1 LGGTVTG
8 VTVPSN
14 FMVGFHPTRF
24 ISWIILGMAFSLF
37 LYVGS
42 NVAYTASSQAELAS
56 AWDKGHARGGAAGVP
71 LTVTFARPRLANG
84 QPLAKITVPSIGFS
98 GIVLE
103 GSDSK
108 ILSGGPGH
116 VDGTAYPGEPDN
128 VVISNHNSYSLSWGN
143 LKTGQ
148 DIVLETDYGTFTYRV
163 SGFKIV
169 GANDRQVTASNGR
182 PSLTFLTCYPLWAG
196 ALATQRYAVLADLVS

>member
-1 LGGTVTG
+1 
-8 VTVPSN
+8 
-14 FMVGFHPTRF
+14 MAGFHTTRL

-42 NVAYTASSQAELAS
+42 NVAYTASSQSELAS
-56 AWDKGHARGGAAGVP
+56 AWDKGHIHSGAPGQA
-71 LTVTFARPRLANG
+71 LTVAFARPRLADG
-84 QPLAKITVPSIGFS
+84 QPLAKITVPSINFS

-103 GSDSK
+103 GSDNR

-128 VVISNHNSYSLSWGN
+128 VVISNHNSYSLSWGD

-148 DIVLETDYGTFTYRV
+148 DITLETDYGSYTYRV
-163 SGFKIV
+163 TGFKIV
-169 GANDRQVTASNGR
+169 GSNDKSVTASTGR
-182 PSLTFLTCYPLWAG
+182 PSLTFITCYPLWAG
-196 ALATQRYAVLADLVS
+196 ALATQRYIVLADLVQS

>member
-1 LGGTVTG
+1 
-8 VTVPSN
+8 
-14 FMVGFHPTRF
+14 MAGFHTTRF
-24 ISWIILGMAFSLF
+24 ISWIILGTAFSLF
-37 LYVGS
+37 IYVGS
-42 NVAYTASSQAELAS
+42 NVAYTASSQSELAS
-56 AWDKGHARGGAAGVP
+56 SWARTHSHGGAAGTP
-71 LTVTFARPRLANG
+71 LTVGFLRPRLADG
-84 QPLAKITVPSIGFS
+84 QPLAKITVPSIGFT

-148 DIVLETDYGTFTYRV
+148 DIVLETDYGIFTYRV
-163 SGFKIV
+163 TGFKIV
-169 GANDRQVTASNGR
+169 GANDRSVNGSTGHA
-182 PSLTFLTCYPLWAG
+182 SLTFLTCYPLWAG
-196 ALATQRYAVLADLVS
+196 ALATQRYVVLADMVS

>member
-1 LGGTVTG
+1 
-8 VTVPSN
+8 
-14 FMVGFHPTRF
+14 MAGFHITRF

-42 NVAYTASSQAELAS
+42 NVAYTASSQSELAS
-56 AWDKGHARGGAAGVP
+56 AWDRQHSHSSAPGQP
-71 LTVTFARPRLANG
+71 LTVAFARPRLADG

-148 DIVLETDYGTFTYRV
+148 DITLDTDYGAFTYRV
-163 SGFKIV
+163 TGFKIV
-169 GANDRQVTASNGR
+169 GANDKTVTAANGR
-182 PSLTFLTCYPLWAG
+182 PTLTFITCYPLWAG
-196 ALATQRYAVLADLVS
+196 ALASQRYIVLADMVQ

>member
-1 LGGTVTG
+1 M
-8 VTVPSN
+8 
-14 FMVGFHPTRF
+14 FGFHITRF
-24 ISWIILGMAFSLF
+24 VSWIILGTAISLF

-42 NVAYTASSQAELAS
+42 NVAYTASSQAELS
-56 AWDKGHARGGAAGVP
+56 TTWDHQHGHSSVVGQP
-71 LTVTFARPRLANG
+71 LTVAFERPRLADG

-128 VVISNHNSYSLSWGN
+128 VVISNHNSYSLVWGN
-143 LKTGQ
+143 LKTGE
-148 DIVLETDYGTFTYRV
+148 DINLQTDYGSFTYRV
-163 SGFKIV
+163 TGFKIV
-169 GANDRQVTASNGR
+169 GANDRKVTAPTGKA
-182 PSLTFLTCYPLWAG
+182 SLTFITCYPLWAG
-196 ALATQRYAVLADLVS
+196 ALATQRYVVLADMVQ

>member
-1 LGGTVTG
+1 
-8 VTVPSN
+8 
-14 FMVGFHPTRF
+14 MAGFHLSRF

-42 NVAYTASSQAELAS
+42 NVAYTASSQSELAS
-56 AWDKGHARGGAAGVP
+56 AWDKGHAHSNVVGQP
-71 LTVTFARPRLANG
+71 LTVNFTRPRLAIG

-143 LKTGQ
+143 LKSGE
-148 DIVLETDYGTFTYRV
+148 DINLETDYGTFTYRV
-163 SGFKIV
+163 TGFKIV
-169 GANDRQVTASNGR
+169 NANDTKVTAPTGR
-182 PSLTFLTCYPLWAG
+182 PTLTFITCYPLWAG
-196 ALATQRYAVLADLVS
+196 ALATQRYIVLADMVQ

>member
-1 LGGTVTG
+1 
-8 VTVPSN
+8 
-14 FMVGFHPTRF
+14 MVAGFHTTRF

-37 LYVGS
+37 IYVGS
-42 NVAYTASSQAELAS
+42 NVAYTASSQSELNS
-56 AWDKGHARGGAAGVP
+56 AWDRQHGQSKVVGQP
-71 LTVTFARPRLANG
+71 LTVAFSRPRLAAG

-143 LKTGQ
+143 LKAGE
-148 DIVLETDYGTFTYRV
+148 DINLQTDYGAFSYRV
-163 SGFKIV
+163 SGFDIV
-169 GANDRQVTASNGR
+169 GANDKKVLAQTGK
-182 PSLTFLTCYPLWAG
+182 PSLTFITCYPLWAG
-196 ALATQRYAVLADLVS
+196 ALASQRYVVHADMVQP

>member
-1 LGGTVTG
+1 M
-8 VTVPSN
+8 VPST
-14 FMVGFHPTRF
+14 FMAGLHPTRF
-24 ISWIILGMAFSLF
+24 ISWIILGMAFSLL

-42 NVAYTASSQAELAS
+42 NVAYTASSQAELTS
-56 AWDKGHARGGAAGVP
+56 SWDHQHAHVSFTPGK
-71 LTVTFARPRLANG
+71 LLSLQFSRPRLADG

-103 GSDSK
+103 GTNNK

-143 LKTGQ
+143 LKRGQ
-148 DIVLETDYGTFTYRV
+148 DINME
-163 SGFKIV
+163 
-169 GANDRQVTASNGR
+169 
-182 PSLTFLTCYPLWAG
+182 
-196 ALATQRYAVLADLVS
+196 

>member
-1 LGGTVTG
+1 
-8 VTVPSN
+8 
-14 FMVGFHPTRF
+14 MAGFHTTRL
-24 ISWIILGMAFSLF
+24 ISWIILGMAFSLL

-42 NVAYTASSQAELAS
+42 NVAYTTSSQSELAS
-56 AWDKGHARGGAAGVP
+56 SWAKTHAHTGLAGQP
-71 LTVTFARPRLANG
+71 LTVAFARPRLADG
-84 QPLAKITVPSIGFS
+84 QPLAKISVPSIGFS

-143 LKTGQ
+143 LKSGQ
-148 DIVLETDYGTFTYRV
+148 DIILETDYGTFTYRV
-163 SGFKIV
+163 TGFKIV
-169 GANDRQVTASNGR
+169 GGNDRSVNATTGHA
-182 PSLTFLTCYPLWAG
+182 SLTFLTCYPLWAG
-196 ALATQRYAVLADLVS
+196 SLATQRYVVLADMVLS